1 MEWFKVKNEDGKM
14 KVFDPVRRI
23 YCALTPEEKVRQT
36 VLHHLIEERKYPAG
50 LVAVE
55 YSIKVNGLNQRCDIV
70 VFNRNGEP
78 FMIVE
83 CKAETVVIDE
93 KVLHQIIRY
102 YSGLRCDYFLL
113 TNLNTTLCAKVEA
126 GRLIPQDEI
135 PEYR

>member
-14 KVFDPVRRI
+14 KVFDPVRKI

-126 GRLIPQDEI
+126 GRLIPHGDI
-135 PEYR
+135 PEYL